1 MMVSWNRP
9 FWNYHRLVFLLA
21 ALILPFLFQN
31 NLYRLFFF
39 NTIIIFAILALGL
52 QLVLGFGG
60 ILHLGYAGFFGLG
73 AYTSA
78 ILTVRFGWPFIPAF
92 VASIAVAIIGGAI
105 MCPIIRLRDVYFA
118 LASFVF
124 GLILELVFNQWS
136 AVTNGPIGF
145 RGIPPA
151 SLFGFAFVQ
160 PMHYYFL
167 LVAILLGYYF
177 AFFRLLNSPFG
188 TALQAMREHETACQI
203 SGVNTSM
210 LKIKLILIGC
220 GVAGAAGSLLAH
232 MNGFISPPSFGW
244 IQTVMILMII
254 VVGGTRSLAG
264 AILGAIVIRYLIE
277 QTSILGTYSNI
288 IFGIILLLFIAFL
301 PEGFAGLFRWLT
313 GDVQWL
319 RWARLRRAELD

>member
-21 ALILPFLFQN
+21 GLILPFLFQN

-167 LVAILLGYYF
+167 LVTILLGCYY

-188 TALQAMREHETACQI
+188 TALQAMRGARVCLSNLRREHFDVE
-203 SGVNTSM
+203 N
-210 LKIKLILIGC
+210 KINLDWLRGGRRCRKLARAHERFYQPPLVWVDPDSHDSHDHRC
-220 GVAGAAGSLLAH
+220 GRDTLTGRGNLGSDSYPLPYRTNQHLGNIQQHHLWHPPPFVYRFSPGRLRGPFQMAHRRSPMVEMGA
-232 MNGFISPPSFGW
+232 IEE
-244 IQTVMILMII
+244 
-254 VVGGTRSLAG
+254 GGT
-264 AILGAIVIRYLIE
+264 
-277 QTSILGTYSNI
+277 
-288 IFGIILLLFIAFL
+288 
-301 PEGFAGLFRWLT
+301 
-313 GDVQWL
+313 
-319 RWARLRRAELD
+319 